1 MKEKIA
7 LAIGALLIL
16 FGLFQP
22 DLGNFVPFR
31 PEVVVTVPTTEVP
44 TDEVLLEKST
54 VIVDLLRESDA
65 SGKREDCLKLSSLYR
80 DMAVLIGLDGKDN
93 VIKTTS
99 AIREANILAG
109 KMLRL
114 DVDGKY
120 EGLADAAG
128 DLLASTI
135 GKDEVVLNED
145 LREKS
150 VDAFEA
156 LSWAFYEGSK

>member
-22 DLGNFVPFR
+22 DLGNFVPFG

-44 TDEVLLEKST
+44 TDEALLEKGT

>member
-22 DLGNFVPFR
+22 DLSNLIPKK
-31 PEVVVTVPTTEVP
+31 PDIVVTVPTVKAP
-44 TDEVLLEKST
+44 SDEVLLEKGM
-54 VIVDLLRESDA
+54 VIVDILTDSNA

-128 DLLASTI
+128 DLLTSTI
-135 GKDEVVLNED
+135 GKDEVVLNDD
-145 LREKS
+145 LRAKS

>member
-22 DLGNFVPFR
+22 DLSNLIPTK
-31 PEVVVTVPTTEVP
+31 PDIVVTVPTVKAP
-44 TDEVLLEKST
+44 SDEVLLEKGM
-54 VIVDLLRESDA
+54 VIVDILTDSNA

-80 DMAVLIGLDGKDN
+80 DMAVLIGLDGKDS

-135 GKDEVVLNED
+135 GKDEVVLNDD
-145 LREKS
+145 LRAKS